1 VRVTRHLPVTAAGGS
16 AGQPP
21 LQARRRPDIPVAL
34 GLDAGSVRVGLAATD
49 PTATI
54 ASPLATLPRRDAAA
68 LWGRVREEARVRRAD
83 RVVVGLPRRLDG
95 SEGDAAAAARAL
107 AGEAARETGLPV
119 ELWDERFSTV
129 AAERALIE
137 AGMRRERRRR
147 TIDAVAAAIMLQGW
161 LDARRGKA
169 VIGGADDGLG
179 ESPLRARQRPDG
191 QARRG
196 R

>member
-1 VRVTRHLPVTAAGGS
+1 VTARS
-16 AGQPP
+16 
-21 LQARRRPDIPVAL
+21 VAL

-54 ASPLATLPRRDAAA
+54 AGPVATLPRRPSAA
-68 LWGRVREEARVRRAD
+68 LWERVREEARRRGAG

-107 AGEAARETGLPV
+107 AGEAARETGLAV
-119 ELWDERFSTV
+119 ELWDEWFSTV
-129 AAERALIE
+129 AAERALVE

-161 LDARRGKA
+161 LDSRPRRHRT
-169 VIGGADDGLG
+169 GG
-179 ESPLRARQRPDG
+179 
-191 QARRG
+191 RG
-196 R
+196 G